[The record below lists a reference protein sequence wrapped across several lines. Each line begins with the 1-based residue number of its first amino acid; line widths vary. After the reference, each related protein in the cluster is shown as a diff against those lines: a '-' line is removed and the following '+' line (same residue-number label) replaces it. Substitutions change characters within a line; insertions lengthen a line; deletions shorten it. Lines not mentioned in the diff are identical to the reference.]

1 MHPPIEEKIHHLL
14 QRRSERKLFLPT
26 HIFLSPLHLLAEKL
40 QKRLIS
46 PLILGLDALI
56 LQVRSRSH
64 PAVDLIPKS
73 LNVVG
78 NLERLFK
85 LLDSRLVLLLG
96 CQQRKGDS
104 EALGVGWV
112 DHGGM
117 GYGTGGEGVGGSLEG
132 EGNDFAAPAVLF
144 EIVCQKFLFA

>member
-1 MHPPIEEKIHHLL
+1 M
-14 QRRSERKLFLPT
+14 KLFLPT
-26 HIFLSPLHLLAEKL
+26 HSQCLLLHLLAEKL
-40 QKRLIS
+40 QKRLVS
-46 PLILGLDALI
+46 PLILRLDALI
-56 LQVRSRSH
+56 LQVRSGSH
-64 PAVDLIPKS
+64 PAVDLVAKS

-78 NLERLFK
+78 NLERLLK
-85 LLDSRLVLLLG
+85 LLDIRLILVLG

-117 GYGTGGEGVGGSLEG
+117 GCGTGGEGVGGSLEG

-144 EIVCQKFLFA
+144 EMCVRVCIFLFS